1 MFNFL
6 LFFLLSS
13 TISCTNQLRGN
24 AILCRRCGTTVTTSS
39 HQHNIGNHNKN
50 EIKILPEISPDAEL
64 TRFRSPTSVS
74 FDIVTFKRATNVVIR
89 GGKTEKD
96 RETFFPPFNMVPIFC
111 KSCGAHVGW
120 KLVADRN
127 KDSTCP
133 MKIDIP
139 PMKPIDLSG
148 SVHMSAAAAAAATTS
163 TSTSTQTTEQRSIKD
178 ILSNLQ
184 GFCSTKQTGFWVY
197 EWCFQRHVRQFHL
210 EPYVADAT
218 TSSLPKGGSL
228 VTVAGTK
235 YLKHP
240 DWSLGGWKRAAHV
253 SKQGRKDHLW
263 PDTRKKGETKEPKFV
278 SHLHVSGQKCDE
290 TKDGRRT
297 EVRLICCDT
306 TASEKKDDDAKKKD
320 KDQKKDSETKTK
332 PNGKAAWQGVSIRS
346 ILETSMCRYRM
357 EVCVPA
363 LCQRDDFRPPSMG
376 KPPPTK
382 EEKIVEQIQVY
393 KESQNKCIFY
403 GLIWNRLLLQS
414 DIKSYDWIVSTTPI
428 VGVRRER

>member
-1 MFNFL
+1 LIFLDYYKTKFLYFFYFLFFFKPCLSRFHPTTVPTLLWNNSKYETMFNFL

-148 SVHMSAAAAAAATTS
+148 SVHMSAAAAAATTTTIS
-163 TSTSTQTTEQRSIKD
+163 TTSTQTTEQRSIKD

-184 GFCSTKQTGFWVY
+184 GFCSTKQTGFW
-197 EWCFQRHVRQFHL
+197 
-210 EPYVADAT
+210 
-218 TSSLPKGGSL
+218 
-228 VTVAGTK
+228 
-235 YLKHP
+235 
-240 DWSLGGWKRAAHV
+240 
-253 SKQGRKDHLW
+253 
-263 PDTRKKGETKEPKFV
+263 
-278 SHLHVSGQKCDE
+278 
-290 TKDGRRT
+290 
-297 EVRLICCDT
+297 
-306 TASEKKDDDAKKKD
+306 
-320 KDQKKDSETKTK
+320 
-332 PNGKAAWQGVSIRS
+332 
-346 ILETSMCRYRM
+346 
-357 EVCVPA
+357 
-363 LCQRDDFRPPSMG
+363 
-376 KPPPTK
+376 
-382 EEKIVEQIQVY
+382 
-393 KESQNKCIFY
+393 
-403 GLIWNRLLLQS
+403 
-414 DIKSYDWIVSTTPI
+414 
-428 VGVRRER
+428 